1 MPFESD
7 PNDKFDRMIYFSL
20 RAWWQDIIDSSQFLT
35 RFNIIRTESAHAQND
50 FHNGDPD
57 NLAQV
62 KPIKR
67 AVRAFPLIGA
77 LLGLCGG
84 LAFAVS
90 SALGIPDL
98 VSGIIAISIIAL
110 ATGALHE
117 DGLADM
123 IDGFGGGRTV
133 ETKLSI
139 MRDSRIGAYG
149 VIALITVLAA
159 KVGVLADLGDI
170 GVVIC
175 TLICSAATSRA
186 AMPAMMRWLP
196 PARRSGL
203 SAQIGQPTAKDVYIG
218 IAIAG
223 ILCVC
228 LLGWS
233 GILAFLMTASA
244 AILMVLLTKKQIGGH
259 TGDVLGGTQ
268 QICELAFLLTL
279 VAII

>member
-7 PNDKFDRMIYFSL
+7 PNNKFDRMIYFSL
-20 RAWWQDIIDSSQFLT
+20 RAWWQDIVDSSQFLT
-35 RFNIIRTESAHAQND
+35 RFNIIRNKSSHAQND
-50 FHNGDPD
+50 PYHGDLD
-57 NLAQV
+57 DLAKV

-123 IDGFGGGRTV
+123 VDGFGGGHTV
-133 ETKLSI
+133 ATKLSI

-159 KVGVLADLGDI
+159 KVGALADLGSI
-170 GVVIC
+170 GIVIC
-175 TLICSAATSRA
+175 SLICSAATSRA

-223 ILCVC
+223 IL
-228 LLGWS
+228 
-233 GILAFLMTASA
+233 LAPKITVKLNIAFPAFTKVNTPIIFFLR
-244 AILMVLLTKKQIGGH
+244 
-259 TGDVLGGTQ
+259 D
-268 QICELAFLLTL
+268 F
-279 VAII
+279 